1 MIINFSITN
10 FRSIRNEIVLNL
22 TAKKR
27 TRKDGVIANDKY
39 DISILPITALYGAN
53 GSGKSNIIDALSFMR
68 SKVLGDRKLAFVPFM
83 FGTKE
88 DEEKPSSFGLL
99 FIAEDGNMYHYGFS
113 IKSRGIESEWLIAYY
128 TKRPS
133 MLFERYKNETGK
145 VIFSFGQQFK
155 KTTENG
161 GRFLSFISQGLPDD
175 CLFIIEAAARGV
187 IACLEVVRW
196 FQNKLVI
203 IPAGGVKHGLNPLF
217 FSDEEYRNRMSERF
231 RSFGFD
237 LNSLSVKEGKLD
249 LSGFDKKPDILD
261 KGETVTGF
269 PRTLGAVQ
277 MRQDGEIYEL
287 YLRYLHKRADGSEV
301 SMPAESGSGGFRRL
315 LELFSEFDGTSNKVI
330 FIDEIENSLHPLL
343 LEGFIHNV
351 LESNLENS
359 GQLVFVTHDT
369 NILNFDF
376 IRSDEIQ
383 FAEKDSE
390 WATHLTGLAE
400 YKDIAD
406 LNIENGYLKGRFGA
420 IPMIS
425 FDIRSK

>member
-1 MIINFSITN
+1 
-10 FRSIRNEIVLNL
+10 
-22 TAKKR
+22 
-27 TRKDGVIANDKY
+27 
-39 DISILPITALYGAN
+39 
-53 GSGKSNIIDALSFMR
+53 
-68 SKVLGDRKLAFVPFM
+68 
-83 FGTKE
+83 
-88 DEEKPSSFGLL
+88 
-99 FIAEDGNMYHYGFS
+99 
-113 IKSRGIESEWLIAYY
+113 
-128 TKRPS
+128 
-133 MLFERYKNETGK
+133 
-145 VIFSFGQQFK
+145 
-155 KTTENG
+155 
-161 GRFLSFISQGLPDD
+161 
-175 CLFIIEAAARGV
+175 
-187 IACLEVVRW
+187 
-196 FQNKLVI
+196 
-203 IPAGGVKHGLNPLF
+203 
-217 FSDEEYRNRMSERF
+217 MSERF

-237 LNSLSVKEGKLD
+237 LNSLSVKEEKLN

-261 KGETVTGF
+261 KGEAVTGF

>member
-1 MIINFSITN
+1 
-10 FRSIRNEIVLNL
+10 
-22 TAKKR
+22 
-27 TRKDGVIANDKY
+27 
-39 DISILPITALYGAN
+39 
-53 GSGKSNIIDALSFMR
+53 
-68 SKVLGDRKLAFVPFM
+68 
-83 FGTKE
+83 
-88 DEEKPSSFGLL
+88 
-99 FIAEDGNMYHYGFS
+99 
-113 IKSRGIESEWLIAYY
+113 
-128 TKRPS
+128 
-133 MLFERYKNETGK
+133 
-145 VIFSFGQQFK
+145 
-155 KTTENG
+155 
-161 GRFLSFISQGLPDD
+161 
-175 CLFIIEAAARGV
+175 
-187 IACLEVVRW
+187 
-196 FQNKLVI
+196 
-203 IPAGGVKHGLNPLF
+203 
-217 FSDEEYRNRMSERF
+217 MSERF

-237 LNSLSVKEGKLD
+237 LNSLSVKEEKLN

-383 FAEKDSE
+383 FAENVS
-390 WATHLTGLAE
+390 LAE
-400 YKDIAD
+400 D
-406 LNIENGYLKGRFGA
+406 LLFNIEVVCSRPKIKIAVSEEKLYYYYERQESAVHLLSAQFIIPAARSLFEHSKTTTFNMLINKFYVLETVKQCLAARYLGMFLKERKHEIGIYLSLGERKWKIMLQIVLEVYLVGILAFGASVISGGRFGDVVA
-420 IPMIS
+420 SKIMQVQTQFQTENNLSQYNSVNPDNMQIVGS
-425 FDIRSK
+425 ESLDIRIDTDVVVIILGVGSLILIISTIIPLQRVLKLKVKDTFM